1 MIPDDVVERVRTA
14 ADIAQVIG
22 EYVPLRRV
30 GTDYRGACPFHGG
43 KNPNFSVSSKRG
55 QYHCFVCHESG
66 DVISF
71 LRKRLSLD
79 FTAAVKLLGEKVGIE
94 VIDTPTRAHAPDP
107 NEPNWEVLAHAAAFF
122 QAQLRD
128 ADMGRVAR
136 EYLSG
141 RELDDEAC
149 ARFGIGFA
157 PRDGQLLLKHLATLG
172 FDQERLREA
181 GLLVVREEEGSVRP
195 RFRGRVMFPI
205 LDELGRH
212 VGFGGRALGDDT
224 PKYLNSA
231 ESGVFQKR
239 RVLYGMHTARQA
251 ARRAGRLLVVEG
263 YLDAIRVALGGIEE
277 VVAPLG
283 TALTEEQA
291 ALVVRYAP
299 EVFLLYDSDE
309 AGLKA
314 TFRSGLELLRHGAA
328 VRVVSL
334 PRGEDP
340 DTFVRARGAGALEGA
355 LHDAVDLFDLQVDL
369 LARKGWFADLHHRR
383 RAVDKLLPTIRATKD
398 PITRDL
404 YVARLAEA
412 AAIDRALVMRE
423 ADEPTPPPGR
433 PRAPAAGGAPP
444 MADGPDGPP
453 PPDDEAPAAPRREWV
468 PKGQWKPQWKGRGRG
483 QGPEWLAT
491 EAPPRAAAS
500 EEPIER
506 ELVRVMLRDRGWVER
521 VAERHG
527 PDSFRDAR
535 YAALFAALLAH
546 GVEVELAEVL
556 RDAHPELTTLVES
569 LLSQAEAPSDV
580 EWSLMKLDRRQLE
593 FRMADLQRRIAETE
607 GEEQRALM
615 QEKDRLARERQ
626 ALLHPGGKGRNPK

>member
-1 MIPDDVVERVRTA
+1 MIPDDVVERVRA
-14 ADIAQVIG
+14 ASDIAQVIG
-22 EYVPLRRV
+22 EYVPLKRV

-79 FTAAVKLLGEKVGIE
+79 FTSAVKLLGEKVGIE
-94 VIDTPTRAHAPDP
+94 VIDAPTRAHAPDP
-107 NEPNWEVLAHAAAFF
+107 NESNWEVLAHASAFF
-122 QAQLRD
+122 QAQLREPETGRD
-128 ADMGRVAR
+128 ARTYLEGRA
-136 EYLSG
+136 
-141 RELDDEAC
+141 LDDAAW

-157 PRDGQLLLKHLATLG
+157 PRDGQLLIKHLATLG
-172 FDQERLREA
+172 FDQERAREA
-181 GLLVVREEEGSVRP
+181 GLLVVREEDGSVRP

-205 LDELGRH
+205 VDELGRH
-212 VGFGGRALGDDT
+212 VAFGGRALGEDT
-224 PKYLNSA
+224 PKYLNSP
-231 ESGVFQKR
+231 ESAVFHKR
-239 RVLYGMHTARQA
+239 KVLFGLHTARQA
-251 ARRAGRLLVVEG
+251 ARRASRLLVVEG

-291 ALVVRYAP
+291 ALLVRYAG

-340 DTFVRARGAGALEGA
+340 DTFVRSHGAAALEAA
-355 LHDAVDLFDLQVDL
+355 LHDAVDLFDLQVEL

-383 RAVDKLLPTIRATKD
+383 RAVDKLLPTVRATKD

-404 YVARLAEA
+404 YIARLAEA
-412 AAIDRALVMRE
+412 ASLDKALVLRE
-423 ADEPTPPPGR
+423 ADEPTPPLGRGRAIAIREPGR
-433 PRAPAAGGAPP
+433 TDQRPP
-444 MADGPDGPP
+444 DEGPP
-453 PPDDEAPAAPRREWV
+453 PEDDAPAAPVRREWV
-468 PKGQWKPQWKGRGRG
+468 PQGQWKGKRRG

-491 EAPPRAAAS
+491 PSPPRAGAS

-506 ELVRVMLRDRGWVER
+506 ELLRVMLRDRVWVER

-527 PDSFRDAR
+527 PQAFRHPE
-535 YAALFAALLAH
+535 YGALFEALLGH
-546 GVEVELAEVL
+546 GPEVELDVVL
-556 RDAHPELTTLVES
+556 REVES
-569 LLSQAEAPSDV
+569 SLAELAERLLAMAEAPADV
-580 EWSLMKLDRRQLE
+580 AWSLMKLDRRELE
-593 FRMADLQRRIAETE
+593 SRMAALQRQIAETE

-615 QEKDRLARERQ
+615 IEKDRLARERQ
-626 ALLHPGGKGRNPK
+626 SLLHPGGKGRNPK

>member
-1 MIPDDVVERVRTA
+1 MIPDDVVERVRAA

-22 EYVPLRRV
+22 EYVPLKRV

-79 FTAAVKLLGEKVGIE
+79 FTSAVKLLGEKVGIE
-94 VIDTPTRAHAPDP
+94 VIDAPTRAHAPDP
-107 NEPNWEVLAHAAAFF
+107 NESNWEVLAHAAAFF
-122 QAQLRD
+122 QTQLREP
-128 ADMGRVAR
+128 DMGRDAR
-136 EYLSG
+136 AYLEG
-141 RELDDEAC
+141 RALDDAAC
-149 ARFGIGFA
+149 SRFGIGFA
-157 PRDGQLLLKHLATLG
+157 PRDGQLLIRHLATLG
-172 FDQERLREA
+172 FDQERAREA
-181 GLLVVREEEGSVRP
+181 GLLVVREEDGSVRP

-205 LDELGRH
+205 VDELGRY
-212 VGFGGRALGDDT
+212 VAFGGRAMGDDT
-224 PKYLNSA
+224 PKYLNSP
-231 ESGVFQKR
+231 ESAVFHKR
-239 RVLYGMHTARQA
+239 RVLYGLHTARQA
-251 ARRAGRLLVVEG
+251 ARRASRLLVVEG

-291 ALVVRYAP
+291 ALLVRYAG

-340 DTFVRARGAGALEGA
+340 DTFVRSQGAAALEAA
-355 LHDAVDLFDLQVDL
+355 LHDAVDLFDLQVEL

-383 RAVDKLLPTIRATKD
+383 RAVDKLLPTVRATKD

-404 YVARLAEA
+404 YIARLAEA
-412 AAIDRALVMRE
+412 ASLEKALVQRE
-423 ADEPTPPPGR
+423 ADEPTPPLGR
-433 PRAPAAGGAPP
+433 SRAVAVRASDPTDDRPP
-444 MADGPDGPP
+444 DEVPP
-453 PPDDEAPAAPRREWV
+453 PHDEAPAAPVRREWV
-468 PKGQWKPQWKGRGRG
+468 PKGQWKGRNRG

-491 EAPPRAAAS
+491 PAPPRAAS
-500 EEPIER
+500 NEEPIER
-506 ELVRVMLRDRGWVER
+506 ELLRVMLRDRVWVER

-527 PDSFRDAR
+527 PQAFRHPE
-535 YAALFAALLAH
+535 YGALFAALLGH
-546 GVEVELAEVL
+546 GAEVELDVVL
-556 RDAHPELTTLVES
+556 RDVEAPLAAVAER
-569 LLSQAEAPSDV
+569 LLAMAEAPADV
-580 EWSLMKLDRRQLE
+580 AWSLMKLDRRELE
-593 FRMADLQRRIAETE
+593 ARMAALQRLIAESE
-607 GEEQRALM
+607 GDEQRALM
-615 QEKDRLARERQ
+615 IEKDRLARERQ
-626 ALLHPGGKGRNPK
+626 ALLHPGGKGRNPS

>member
-1 MIPDDVVERVRTA
+1 MIPDDVVERVRAA

-22 EYVPLRRV
+22 EYVPLKRV
-30 GTDYRGACPFHGG
+30 GTDHRGACPFHGG

-79 FTAAVKLLGEKVGIE
+79 FTSAVKLLGEKVGIE

-107 NEPNWEVLAHAAAFF
+107 NESNWEVLAHAAAFF
-122 QAQLRD
+122 QAQLREPEIGRD
-128 ADMGRVAR
+128 ARAYLEGRA
-136 EYLSG
+136 
-141 RELDDEAC
+141 LDDA
-149 ARFGIGFA
+149 AWSRFGIGFA

-172 FDQERLREA
+172 FDQDRAREA
-181 GLLVVREEEGSVRP
+181 GLLVVREEDGSVRP

-205 LDELGRH
+205 VDELGRH

-224 PKYLNSA
+224 PKYLNSP
-231 ESGVFQKR
+231 ESAVFHKR
-239 RVLYGMHTARQA
+239 QVLYGMYTARQA
-251 ARRAGRLLVVEG
+251 ARRDGRLLVVEG

-291 ALVVRYAP
+291 ALLVRYAG

-334 PRGEDP
+334 PSGEDP
-340 DTFVRARGAGALEGA
+340 DTFVRARGAPALEAA
-355 LHDAVDLFDLQVDL
+355 LHDAVDLFDLQVEL

-383 RAVDKLLPTIRATKD
+383 RAVDKLLPTVRATKD

-404 YVARLAEA
+404 YIARLADA
-412 AAIDRALVMRE
+412 ASLDKALVQRE
-423 ADEPTPPPGR
+423 ADDPTPTLGRGRAVAIRPAGAMEMGPGSE
-433 PRAPAAGGAPP
+433 APP
-444 MADGPDGPP
+444 PA
-453 PPDDEAPAAPRREWV
+453 DDEAPAAPARKEWV
-468 PKGQWKPQWKGRGRG
+468 PKGQWKGKGRG

-491 EAPPRAAAS
+491 PAPPRAAS
-500 EEPIER
+500 NEEPIER

-521 VAERHG
+521 IAERHG
-527 PDSFRDAR
+527 PQAFRHFE
-535 YAALFAALLAH
+535 YGALFEALLAH
-546 GVEVELAEVL
+546 GPEVELAEVL
-556 RDAHPELTTLVES
+556 RDVDPS
-569 LLSQAEAPSDV
+569 LAALAERLLGMAEAPADV
-580 EWSLMKLDRRQLE
+580 AWSLMKLDRRELE
-593 FRMADLQRRIAETE
+593 ARMAELQRQIAETD
-607 GEEQRALM
+607 GDEQRALM
-615 QEKDRLARERQ
+615 IEKDRLARERQ
-626 ALLHPGGKGRNPK
+626 SLLHPGGKGRNPK